1 MSNEPIKGTLAV
13 ELKGAKGTKQT
24 RAYFVTYTN
33 SKGKV
38 MTKTPLA
45 GKAKCFEDQDAS
57 DGCAID
63 IITEKGQVVSV
74 TIPGKAAVEGVATV
88 RTGSAQPRVGYG
100 KPAAERTGAN
110 VDATAPYNFI
120 SAEKP
125 ISFDLIP
132 EAQRFSGTLTCSL
145 EALTPLLVSG
155 PTSEIEA
162 RAARDEHRP
171 IRRTFFA
178 VATRPTIPASSLKG
192 MSRAAMEVLTKAP
205 MDGLVSDR
213 TIGFRDIA
221 TADDQTP
228 YSKRFRSGD
237 ERLYAGMLKQR
248 GRERSLTP
256 CEFIRFD
263 PEAINI
269 DALDW
274 RTFPSAES
282 KYAFLLNKSDS
293 LVRGFVATGN
303 RTDGGDEIARF
314 VDPTTPGALKG
325 QIVFTGHMGRVNG
338 QGVRTGK
345 QLEYIFYSKAKEELE
360 ISEAVWCAFE
370 DQLTKP
376 QDGLLSFLRK
386 QSDEIPIFF
395 LAKTVDERRVVT
407 AIGLARYFRLA
418 AKFGPAALA
427 SRLESGISL
436 PQRIFGRVG
445 ELSLAGRVKFTS
457 ASCTTQPAPTAS
469 PFPPLGG
476 LVAGNPAASA
486 VSLYL
491 EQNPSRVQFAKVNEH
506 LATFDDTT
514 KPVLRG
520 RKLYWHRKSPFAPPP
535 PNDNTNVQAQ
545 YFPMPVR
552 TRFEFKVVIDR
563 LDELELGALMESL
576 DLTETSAHKLG
587 LGKAFGL
594 GSVRVHID
602 LERSTL
608 HATRTRYASLKNR
621 ASATSNIAAT
631 VTAAKTAFQS
641 AICAASKV
649 QHFEAIPH
657 VADFRRMTEFKNAPE
672 PKRIEYMT
680 LNADRTTPDRRD
692 VYRAKPILQSPT
704 SILPKIP

>member
-1 MSNEPIKGTLAV
+1 MSNEPIKGTLIV
-13 ELKGAKGTKQT
+13 ELKGPKGAKQT
-24 RAYFVTYTN
+24 PAYFVTYTN
-33 SKGKV
+33 SKGKL
-38 MTKTPLA
+38 MTRTPLA

-63 IITEKGQVVSV
+63 IITDNGQLASV
-74 TIPGKAAVEGVATV
+74 TIPGKAAVERVTTV
-88 RTGSAQPRVGYG
+88 RTGSTPLRGGFG

-125 ISFDLIP
+125 ISFELSP

-155 PTSEIEA
+155 PTSEIEVT
-162 RAARDEHRP
+162 AARNERRP

-269 DALDW
+269 DALK
-274 RTFPSAES
+274 RSFPSAES
-282 KYAFLLNKSDS
+282 KYLFLLNQNDS
-293 LVRGFVATGN
+293 LVRGFVPTGD
-303 RTDGGDEIARF
+303 RTDAGDEIARL
-314 VDPTTPGALKG
+314 VDATTPGVVKG
-325 QIVFTGHMGRVNG
+325 QIVFTGHMGRVDH
-338 QGVRTGK
+338 QGLRTGK
-345 QLEYIFYSKAKEELE
+345 QLEYIFYKKAKEQLE

-386 QSDEIPIFF
+386 QGDEIPIFF
-395 LAKTVDERRVVT
+395 LARTVDERREVT

-418 AKFGPAALA
+418 AKFGPAKLA

-469 PFPPLGG
+469 PFPPRGG

-491 EQNPSRVQFAKVNEH
+491 EQTPSKVKFARVNEH
-506 LATFDDTT
+506 LATFDDTM

-545 YFPMPVR
+545 YFPLPVG

-576 DLTETSAHKLG
+576 DLPDSSAHKLG

-657 VADFRRMTEFKNAPE
+657 IADFRRMTEFKNAPE

-680 LNADRTTPDRRD
+680 LNADRTTPERRD
-692 VYRAKPILQSPT
+692 VYRAKPILQSPS